1 MEASVPGSAKRPG
14 LTDARMHTFAALLA
28 PVALLLPT
36 AAAHER
42 ASLAPDGDKPAAQ
55 SSFDPAHEQ
64 PFETF
69 FDSYRTPSQGQVR
82 VTQRVTIRITAHRQ
96 EARETLSA
104 EFPTA
109 GPLRTHL
116 EERKMGD
123 CVAIGDIAAVDP
135 GPENRLILYM
145 RDRTLVSA
153 ALDRECSARE
163 FYSGFYVER
172 TDDGKL
178 CIKRDRLQSRAG
190 ASCEVKRLSR
200 LVSVRD

>member
-1 MEASVPGSAKRPG
+1 
-14 LTDARMHTFAALLA
+14 MHTFAALLA

-42 ASLAPDGDKPAAQ
+42 AALTPDGETPEAPA
-55 SSFDPAHEQ
+55 SFDPAHQQ

-69 FDSYRTPSQGQVR
+69 FDSYRTPRQGQVR
-82 VTQRVTIRITAHRQ
+82 VTQRVTIRITARRQ
-96 EARETLSA
+96 EAREPLSA
-104 EFPTA
+104 DLSTA
-109 GPLRTHL
+109 PRPVSAHL
-116 EERKMGD
+116 EERKLGD
-123 CVAIGDIAAVDP
+123 CVSIGDIAAVDP
-135 GPENRLILYM
+135 GPENRLIFYM

-153 ALDRECSARE
+153 ALDKQCSARE

-178 CIKRDRLQSRAG
+178 CVKRDRLQSRAG
-190 ASCEVKRLSR
+190 ASCGVKRLSR

>member
-1 MEASVPGSAKRPG
+1 
-14 LTDARMHTFAALLA
+14 MHTFAALLA
-28 PVALLLPT
+28 PIALLLPT
-36 AAAHER
+36 AAVNER
-42 ASLAPDGDKPAAQ
+42 AALTPEGDTAEAPV
-55 SSFDPAHEQ
+55 SYDPALQ
-64 PFETF
+64 PPFEAM
-69 FDSYRTPSQGQVR
+69 FDAYRSPSQGQVR

-96 EARETLSA
+96 DARETLSA

-109 GPLRTHL
+109 PGPLRTHL

-123 CVAIGDIAAVDP
+123 CVAVGDIAAVDP

-145 RDRTLVSA
+145 RDRTMVSA

-178 CIKRDRLQSRAG
+178 CIKRDKLQSRAG
-190 ASCEVKRLSR
+190 ASCGVKRLSR

>member
-1 MEASVPGSAKRPG
+1 
-14 LTDARMHTFAALLA
+14 MHTFAALLA

-42 ASLAPDGDKPAAQ
+42 VSLAPDDENTEAP
-55 SSFDPAHEQ
+55 STFDPAHEQ
-64 PFETF
+64 PFQTF
-69 FDSYRTPSQGQVR
+69 FESYRAPTQGQVR

-109 GPLRTHL
+109 PGPLRTHL
-116 EERKMGD
+116 EERKLGD
-123 CVAIGDIAAVDP
+123 CVTIGDIAAVDP

-153 ALDRECSARE
+153 ALDKECSARE

>member
-1 MEASVPGSAKRPG
+1 MPGSTGQPG
-14 LTDARMHTFAALLA
+14 LTDATMHSFAALLA

-42 ASLAPDGDKPAAQ
+42 AALTPDGEKVEAPAT
-55 SSFDPAHEQ
+55 FDPARQQ

-69 FDSYRTPSQGQVR
+69 FESYRAPSQGQVR
-82 VTQRVTIRITAHRQ
+82 VTQRVIIRITAHRQ
-96 EARETLSA
+96 EGRETLSA

-109 GPLRTHL
+109 PGPLQTHL

-135 GPENRLILYM
+135 GPENRLIFYM
-145 RDRTLVSA
+145 RDRTLISA
-153 ALDRECSARE
+153 ALDKECSARE

>member
-1 MEASVPGSAKRPG
+1 MNS
-14 LTDARMHTFAALLA
+14 FAALLA
-28 PVALLLPT
+28 PIALLLPT
-36 AAAHER
+36 AAAGER
-42 ASLAPDGDKPAAQ
+42 ASLAGDEQTGAPGG
-55 SSFDPAHEQ
+55 FDPAHEQ
-64 PFETF
+64 PFSTF
-69 FDSYRTPSQGQVR
+69 FGSYRPPSQGQVR
-82 VTQRVTIRITAHRQ
+82 VTQRVVIRITAHRQ

-109 GPLRTHL
+109 PGPLRTHL

-123 CVAIGDIAAVDP
+123 CVPIGDIAAVDP

-145 RDRTLVSA
+145 RDRTMVSA

-178 CIKRDRLQSRAG
+178 CVKRDKLQSRAG
-190 ASCEVKRLSR
+190 ATCGVSRLSR